1 MALDMEY
8 IQRMDTYFTHC
19 HRKKFTSLL
28 GTTRLLS
35 LYSSIKDNKKC
46 KESEFSLIIV
56 LIQNLMEQP
65 KQIQI
70 SGFEVSPKTHKA
82 SSLWKRKKRLK
93 NALDPKRNIINK
105 QTDLG
110 GNFF

>member
-1 MALDMEY
+1 
-8 IQRMDTYFTHC
+8 MD
-19 HRKKFTSLL
+19 
-28 GTTRLLS
+28 
-35 LYSSIKDNKKC
+35 
-46 KESEFSLIIV
+46 
-56 LIQNLMEQP
+56 QP

-110 GNFF
+110 EFLLISIFNRFGLITLIKAT